1 MGGVHPQW
9 PCWLFIKLV
18 TCGWVGVHS
27 QWSCWLFFKL
37 VTCGWVCC
45 THNGH
50 AGYSLN
56 GHAGYSL
63 YFLPVGG
70 CVALT
75 MVMLVIH

>member
-1 MGGVHPQW
+1 M
-9 PCWLFIKLV
+9 
-18 TCGWVGVHS
+18 
-27 QWSCWLFFKL
+27 
-37 VTCGWVCC
+37 CC

-70 CVALT
+70 WVCTHNGHAGYSLNLLPVGGCVALT